1 MDDEE
6 APQESSLGAE
16 RALGGFCS
24 RFCRGL
30 YLLFMLALFGAAVAV
45 LVLWAPPTPTQVFL
59 GAVLFALGGCCG
71 LVFVSWDSVV
81 RSTRLGCCCIYA
93 TSVVFCAALLGAGS
107 LLAERTPR
115 YVREDGLV
123 LLGLG
128 LLGLLF
134 VALYALA
141 GQRAAERSRQER
153 GSFLGQLTSRSRLS
167 SSSAAV
173 ELCKA
178 LFTENR
184 AFTPQRLH
192 EDEAGSNKV
201 VMLCVLRSEAGGA
214 KTVAFVE
221 PGGSAAERDSALGAE
236 SLPDASGEIRA
247 RQRSRQNDPQKQPHC
262 DHCVLAPSIS
272 GSDLHRTIRETQRLR

>member
-1 MDDEE
+1 MDDVE
-6 APQESSLGAE
+6 ASEQPSLQRSE
-16 RALGGFCS
+16 RTLGGFCS

-45 LVLWAPPTPTQVFL
+45 LALWAPPTPTQVFL

-71 LVFVSWDSVV
+71 LVFVSWESVV

-93 TSVVFCAALLGAGS
+93 TSVVFCAGLLGAGS
-107 LLAERTPR
+107 VLAERTPR
-115 YVREDGLV
+115 YVRDDGLV

-141 GQRAAERSRQER
+141 GRRAAERSREER
-153 GSFLGQLTSRSRLS
+153 GSFLGQLTSRSRLG

-173 ELCKA
+173 ELCKS

-184 AFTPQRLH
+184 SFAPERLQ
-192 EDEAGSNKV
+192 EDESRSSKV
-201 VMLCVLRSEAGGA
+201 VMLCVLRSEADGA
-214 KTVAFVE
+214 KTVTFLE
-221 PGGSAAERDSALGAE
+221 PSTEDLQGVSPCAQVKQHCECLPDAE
-236 SLPDASGEIRA
+236 SLQDAESLASYQSPSATQTLPSTSFAA
-247 RQRSRQNDPQKQPHC
+247 RKSSDPP
-262 DHCVLAPSIS
+262 VA
-272 GSDLHRTIRETQRLR
+272 

>member
-1 MDDEE
+1 MDDVE
-6 APQESSLGAE
+6 AAE
-16 RALGGFCS
+16 PPPSRQGTERTLGGFCS

-45 LVLWAPPTPTQVFL
+45 LVLWTPPTPTQVFL

-93 TSVVFCAALLGAGS
+93 TSVVFCAGLLGAGS
-107 LLAERTPR
+107 VLAERTPR

-141 GQRAAERSRQER
+141 GRRAAERSRQER

-173 ELCKA
+173 ELCKS

-184 AFTPQRLH
+184 AFAPQRLQ
-192 EDEAGSNKV
+192 EDEAGTNKV
-201 VMLCVLRSEAGGA
+201 VMLCVLHSDADGA
-214 KTVAFVE
+214 KTVTFVE
-221 PGGSAAERDSALGAE
+221 PTAEETKGSNSPAPVAQDSEYVSDAE
-236 SLPDASGEIRA
+236 SLKDADSLTSSQSPAASET
-247 RQRSRQNDPQKQPHC
+247 
-262 DHCVLAPSIS
+262 LPSTS
-272 GSDLHRTIRETQRLR
+272 SAKHESSEPPVA

>member
-1 MDDEE
+1 MEAEE
-6 APQESSLGAE
+6 GPDHESALGAE

-71 LVFVSWDSVV
+71 LVFVSWESVV

-115 YVREDGLV
+115 YMREDGLV

-141 GQRAAERSRQER
+141 GRRAAERSRQDG
-153 GSFLGQLTSRSRLS
+153 GSFLGQLTSRTRLS
-167 SSSAAV
+167 SSSVAV
-173 ELCKA
+173 ELCKT
-178 LFTENR
+178 LFSENR
-184 AFTPQRLH
+184 AFAPQRLH
-192 EDEAGSNKV
+192 EDDTGSNKV
-201 VMLCVLRSEAGGA
+201 VVLCVLHSDADGA
-214 KTVAFVE
+214 NTVTFVE
-221 PGGSAAERDSALGAE
+221 PDASIMQPGESQSSAAVAQDS
-236 SLPDASGEIRA
+236 SPDPPDEA
-247 RQRSRQNDPQKQPHC
+247 QKSSYPPA
-262 DHCVLAPSIS
+262 V
-272 GSDLHRTIRETQRLR
+272 

>member
-1 MDDEE
+1 MDD
-6 APQESSLGAE
+6 AESAEQQPSLQE

-93 TSVVFCAALLGAGS
+93 TSVVFCAGLLGAGS

-115 YVREDGLV
+115 YVREDGLI

-141 GQRAAERSRQER
+141 GRRAAERSRQES

-184 AFTPQRLH
+184 AFAPQRLQ

-201 VMLCVLRSEAGGA
+201 VMLCVLHSDAGGG
-214 KTVAFVE
+214 KTVTFVDAE
-221 PGGSAAERDSALGAE
+221 EGSNSPAAQDSEYLPDAAPLPDAE
-236 SLPDASGEIRA
+236 SLASAKSPAATEA
-247 RQRSRQNDPQKQPHC
+247 LPSAESATHESSDPPA
-262 DHCVLAPSIS
+262 V
-272 GSDLHRTIRETQRLR
+272 